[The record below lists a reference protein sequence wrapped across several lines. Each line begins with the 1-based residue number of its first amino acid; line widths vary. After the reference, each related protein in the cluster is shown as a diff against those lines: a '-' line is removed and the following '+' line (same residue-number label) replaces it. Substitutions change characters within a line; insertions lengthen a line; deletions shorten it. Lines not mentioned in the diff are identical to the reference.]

1 MAGGKFLGWILDKV
15 PNVWKKFKEGKRA
28 KQVDKIDNAVDT
40 GNTDYINDQLRDV
53 EKRYKR
59 ESKGNS

>member
-1 MAGGKFLGWILDKV
+1 MSGGKFVGWILDKV
-15 PNVWKKFKEGKRA
+15 PKAWRKFKEGKRA
-28 KQVDKIDNAVDT
+28 KQVDKIDNSVDT
-40 GNTDYINDQLRDV
+40 GDTDYINDQLRGV